1 MSGEPPT
8 PPRDYGPPVPER
20 LSPLRPRDW
29 LGRHTIAALIA
40 GAACAAII
48 GWFLLA
54 GAAQLQPNPRAAAA
68 RFENQVLHEA
78 YDEAWDQALEAAIA
92 EALVIEFADRVV
104 RRGEGGNAPWAIGFR
119 DGWADGWN
127 DALTAMHHASIDA
140 GLSPDS
146 IELTVLNDEPRRIS
160 DLP

>member
-20 LSPLRPRDW
+20 LSPPRPRDW

-54 GAAQLQPNPRAAAA
+54 GAAELEANPPPAAA

-92 EALVIEFADRVV
+92 EARVIEFADRVV
-104 RRGEGGNAPWAIGFR
+104 RRGEGGDAPWAIGFR
-119 DGWADGWN
+119 EGWTNGWN
-127 DALTAMHHASIDA
+127 DAIAAMRSASLNA
-140 GLSPDS
+140 GAVPAS
-146 IELTVLNDEPRRIS
+146 IELTTLNDTPPRQPES
-160 DLP
+160 H